1 MSALLAHAKAGF
13 DAFSRSL
20 AFTIKSGEVHAAYR
34 RFFFHFATVYLAM
47 VVLSVLSGWV
57 MVAVVPALLIIFVF
71 PPLGLLYILLVCLYF
86 WRLGLGGLFRNVV
99 ALSSLS
105 FVLCSVIF
113 PIGTNTFFLIGLQRA
128 APEQYERH
136 KGNRGRGL
144 LKLAMHAL
152 AMLVITVV
160 VAKTLDVVELL
171 ASPLHAA
178 GLPVAFVFDWL
189 RFFQRAHAL
198 GMSLVSKWHLDFAGL
213 GFRQHCWA
221 CMRYAFIL
229 IGFASPFIVLLR
241 FPLLGTLLS
250 MGSGYACSAFLV
262 PLISP

>member
-34 RFFFHFATVYLAM
+34 RFVFHFATVYLAM

-113 PIGTNTFFLIGLQRA
+113 PIGTSTFFLIGLQRA
-128 APEQYERH
+128 APEQYVR
-136 KGNRGRGL
+136 RGAGRAVL
-144 LKLAMHAL
+144 PAAL
-152 AMLVITVV
+152 ARRRP
-160 VAKTLDVVELL
+160 A
-171 ASPLHAA
+171 PH
-178 GLPVAFVFDWL
+178 L
-189 RFFQRAHAL
+189 RPPPPA
-198 GMSLVSKWHLDFAGL
+198 
-213 GFRQHCWA
+213 
-221 CMRYAFIL
+221 
-229 IGFASPFIVLLR
+229 P
-241 FPLLGTLLS
+241 P
-250 MGSGYACSAFLV
+250 
-262 PLISP
+262 